1 MIWFVAILWG
11 SVYLLPHSFILSP
24 VRILATTVATKR
36 LRTSANRKPAA
47 WLLTTVIARMY
58 CEACPGVWV
67 GALIAYLGHW
77 PLEVRFWAPAE
88 AAVISAGLM
97 ALFADYGPRSV
108 YEREQTIANGAI
120 DRELMNEGGFGT
132 SRHLATHP
140 DAKGTDLCGCA
151 SCVQERAE
159 REYRE
164 SNLQ

>member
-1 MIWFVAILWG
+1 VIWFVAILWG
-11 SVYLLPHSFILSP
+11 SVYLLTHSFILSP
-24 VRILATTVATKR
+24 VRILATTVATR
-36 LRTSANRKPAA
+36 RMRTSPKRRASA
-47 WLLTTVIARMY
+47 WLLTTVIAGMY
-58 CEACPGVWV
+58 CEACTGFWV

-108 YEREQTIANGAI
+108 YEREQTIANGAL
-120 DRELMNEGGFGT
+120 DREMMNAGGFGT
-132 SRHLATHP
+132 SRRRDP
-140 DAKGTDLCGCA
+140 DHDATDLCGCA